1 MVITLCGS
9 MEFADKMI
17 SIGSILEGRGH
28 RVLYPKHTSHFA
40 QHQSIKEEKAR
51 LRNTEDLIRSH
62 YENIEKSDA
71 ILVLN
76 FDKDEHKRWIGANSF
91 LEMGFA
97 HILGKRIYLLN
108 PIPQFAFFQEEI
120 RAMRITVLKG
130 DLTKIE
136 ED

>member
-28 RVLYPKHTSHFA
+28 RVLYPKYTFYLA
-40 QHQSIKEEKAR
+40 QHHLIKEEKTR
-51 LRNTEDLIRSH
+51 LGKTENLIRTH

-76 FDKDEHKRWIGANSF
+76 YDKGERKRWIGANSF

-97 HILGKRIYLLN
+97 HILEKRIYLLK
-108 PIPQFAFFQEEI
+108 PVPRFAFFQEEI
-120 RAMRITVLKG
+120 RAMRITVLND
-130 DLTKIE
+130 DLAKIGCQ
-136 ED
+136 

>member
-1 MVITLCGS
+1 MIITICGS

-28 RVLYPKHTSHFA
+28 RVLYPKYTIHFA
-40 QHQSIKEEKAR
+40 QHQSVKEEKAR
-51 LRNTEDLIRSH
+51 LRNTEDFIRAH

-76 FDKDEHKRWIGANSF
+76 YDKGERKRWIGANSF

-97 HILGKRIYLLN
+97 HILGKRIYLLQ
-108 PIPQFAFFQEEI
+108 PVPRLAFFQEEI
-120 RAMRITVLKG
+120 RAMRITVLND
-130 DLTKIE
+130 DLAKIGCE
-136 ED
+136 